1 MDKKNLTIEETF
13 ALAVQNQQKNNLQVA
28 ENLYKEIL
36 KTYPNHAMAHS
47 NLGNVLLELGKYQ
60 KAIIC
65 YQKAIQI
72 HPNHVSAYYNLG
84 KIFRK
89 LKEFQK
95 AADYFK
101 KVDSVLGNAQFLE
114 CIYFSNEVEN
124 YNKLLNTFAEKYPTN
139 LRIAALAAYVST
151 RENIR
156 NIYPFCKNPL
166 DYFFS
171 INLKDEF
178 EFSDQFCNGLLKISE
193 KLGSN

>member
-1 MDKKNLTIEETF
+1 MSEKKNLNTEEAF
-13 ALAVQNQQKNNLQVA
+13 ASAVQNHQKNNLQVA
-28 ENLYKEIL
+28 EKLYKEIL
-36 KTYPNHAMAHS
+36 KINPNHAMAHS

-72 HPNHVSAYYNLG
+72 QPNHVSAYYNLG

-101 KVDSVLGNAQFLE
+101 KVDTALGNAQFLE
-114 CIYFSNEVEN
+114 CTYLSNGVEN

-151 RENIR
+151 KENIK
-156 NIYPFCKNPL
+156 NVYPFCKKPL
-166 DYFFS
+166 DYFFFY
-171 INLKDEF
+171 KF
-178 EFSDQFCNGLLKISE
+178 KR
-193 KLGSN
+193 